1 MKAERARLLR
11 LQRLERLRAYAMQA
25 AALESAQAESTLA
38 QLEALAMRTSRLAAD
53 YTRRSAA
60 SDGAALQQVARFA
73 SGLLGISASTLLD
86 ADRARQLADARRTAL
101 NEAERRRAAAQDRA
115 EAQARNLGKAEVQP
129 SGARRALGT
138 GLE

>member
-1 MKAERARLLR
+1 VKAERARLLR

-38 QLEALAMRTSRLAAD
+38 QLDALASRTNRLAAD
-53 YTRRSAA
+53 YARRSGA

-86 ADRARQLADARRTAL
+86 ADRARHTADARRTAL
-101 NEAERRRAAAQDRA
+101 HEAERRRAAAQDRA
-115 EAQARNLGKAEVQP
+115 EAQARSLGKVEAQP

>member
-1 MKAERARLLR
+1 MKPERARLLR

-25 AALESAQAESTLA
+25 AAVESAQAESTLA
-38 QLEALAMRTSRLAAD
+38 QLEALAARTRLLAAD

-60 SDGAALQQVARFA
+60 GDGAALQQVARFA
-73 SGLLGISASTLLD
+73 SGLLGISASTVLD
-86 ADRARQLADARRTAL
+86 ADRARQLAEGRRTAL
-101 NEAERRRAAAQDRA
+101 HEAESRRAAAQDRA
-115 EAQARNLGKAEVQP
+115 EAQSRNLGKAEPQP